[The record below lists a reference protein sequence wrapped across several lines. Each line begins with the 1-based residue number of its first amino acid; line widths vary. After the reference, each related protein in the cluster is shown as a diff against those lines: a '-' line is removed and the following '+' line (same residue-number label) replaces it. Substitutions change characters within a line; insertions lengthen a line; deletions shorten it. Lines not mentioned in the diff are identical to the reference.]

1 MQAASVA
8 LTGFGPGDF
17 SDSGFSS
24 SFSQTGTT
32 TQFIG
37 SDQTGSF
44 SGTFSP
50 VDITG
55 FTSSITLTA
64 TVSGTNP
71 ASNFTLQLWD
81 GGSNFRDYSGNWSAF
96 PTGVPTIVIFT
107 ADTPSVGVFNVATVS
122 GVQFLFGGVGSTLNV
137 TFDTLTANSISAV
150 PEPSICT
157 GLAGLAG
164 LGLAFY
170 RRRAVRSGRNFTF

>member
-1 MQAASVA
+1 MQAASVL
-8 LTGFGPGDF
+8 LTGFGSTEIADG
-17 SDSGFSS
+17 GSS
-24 SFSQTGTT
+24 SFIQTGTT

-44 SGTFSP
+44 LGTFSP

-96 PTGVPTIVIFT
+96 PVGVPTSVIFT
-107 ADTPSVGVFNVATVS
+107 ADTPPVGVFNVTTVS
-122 GVQFLFGGVGSTLNV
+122 GVQFLFGGAGGTLNV
-137 TFDTLTANSISAV
+137 TFDSLTANSINAI
-150 PEPSICT
+150 PEPSTCAV
-157 GLAGLAG
+157 LAGLAG
-164 LGLAFY
+164 LGWTLC
-170 RRRAVRSGRNFTF
+170 RRRRQALSSK